1 MMGAALSTYT
11 AGVQQIVIAEPVHAA
26 DGDDA
31 LGRAVARRYA
41 PFATILRIG
50 EDRRAALAGSL
61 PFVAGIDHFLPAIFG
76 VVHPR
81 WRTPWFALL
90 MQAVF
95 GMVFAFLG
103 QAGTSVKGA
112 YDVLV
117 SMGVIT
123 YFIPFLYLFAS
134 MFKLQGEP
142 AGRDVI
148 RVPGG
153 KPVALMVAII
163 GFCTTLLTIVL
174 SLIPAADEP
183 NKVLAVVKI
192 VGLTALVLITGVV
205 LYWLG
210 KRRASRETATTM

>member
-1 MMGAALSTYT
+1 MTSVLLISLSNLGAAGAFL
-11 AGVQQIVIAEPVHAA
+11 A
-26 DGDDA
+26 
-31 LGRAVARRYA
+31 AVAR
-41 PFATILRIG
+41 
-50 EDRRAALAGSL
+50 L
-61 PFVAGIDHFLPAIFG
+61 PFVAGLDHFLPAIFG
-76 VVHPR
+76 AVHPR

-95 GMVFAFLG
+95 GMLFALLG

-123 YFIPFLYLFAS
+123 YFIPFLYLFAA
-134 MFKLQGEP
+134 MFKLQREP
-142 AGRDVI
+142 AGSDVI

-153 KPVALMVAII
+153 KPVALMVAIV

-183 NKVLAVVKI
+183 NKVLAVVKV
-192 VGLTALVLITGVV
+192 VGLTGLVLITGVA

-210 KRRASRETATTM
+210 KRRVDRETAATM